1 MGLGQQ
7 TFPVRLITRARWK
20 KRKTMAIAHLL
31 PKNDMLLSYKIVF
44 YIQLVLPK
52 MKIIRI

>member
-31 PKNDMLLSYKIVF
+31 PKNDMLLSYKIIF